1 MAADARLMAR
11 EVGLESVML
20 SWTAASDNAGEVR
33 YEVMWDETPLAEG
46 VDTTSVA
53 LVDLTP
59 DTDFTV
65 QVYAVDSAGLRA
77 PGPISRFRTL
87 NSAGPHWG
95 EEAQLG
101 AEQVGPSTVA
111 LTWPE
116 AQDADGVAEYLVY
129 KDGIVW
135 TQTPLTEALMSDL
148 PTPSS
153 YRFTVRAADFQGRIG
168 DAELSLEF
176 DVEDRTPPEWSND
189 ASIRLRSLTET
200 SVVLQLPPATDNDR
214 VTGYR
219 LEWGADPVVTR
230 EQRVLIE
237 GLAPRSAYTIRVVA
251 LDDSGNETESALE
264 RLIETPDLSPPTW
277 PEDASISGSWL
288 EDGRLTIQ
296 WPSANDRVGIARYWV
311 QVNADEPIDAG
322 VFTRYEL
329 AELTPGRDHRI
340 AVLAEDLSGQRSAH
354 PLVVVV
360 RRPNVG
366 APVWP
371 AGARLLVSELQE
383 TSLRLAWPP
392 ARDDSGELSYRIR
405 WGDTVRETPNT
416 EIELADLLSGQAY
429 QFSVSAYDEEGR
441 MTASGLDAA
450 VRMPDYQSDLASGRG
465 PEGVSGGRN
474 LRGIDLG
481 PSVRSCWTCR
491 I

>member
-1 MAADARLMAR
+1 M
-11 EVGLESVML
+11 
-20 SWTAASDNAGEVR
+20 
-33 YEVMWDETPLAEG
+33 
-46 VDTTSVA
+46 
-53 LVDLTP
+53 
-59 DTDFTV
+59 
-65 QVYAVDSAGLRA
+65 
-77 PGPISRFRTL
+77 
-87 NSAGPHWG
+87 
-95 EEAQLG
+95 
-101 AEQVGPSTVA
+101 
-111 LTWPE
+111 
-116 AQDADGVAEYLVY
+116 
-129 KDGIVW
+129 
-135 TQTPLTEALMSDL
+135 
-148 PTPSS
+148 
-153 YRFTVRAADFQGRIG
+153 
-168 DAELSLEF
+168 
-176 DVEDRTPPEWSND
+176 
-189 ASIRLRSLTET
+189 
-200 SVVLQLPPATDNDR
+200 
-214 VTGYR
+214 
-219 LEWGADPVVTR
+219 
-230 EQRVLIE
+230 
-237 GLAPRSAYTIRVVA
+237 
-251 LDDSGNETESALE
+251 
-264 RLIETPDLSPPTW
+264 IETPDLSPPTW
-277 PEDASISGSWL
+277 PEDASGSGSWL

-450 VRMPDYQSDLASGRG
+450 VRMPDYTSPTWPADADLRVSQVGETFVALTWDPAFDHVGLAGYEIALGDATQRLDADTTDARFDDLRPGADYEVSVRAFDGAG
-465 PEGVSGGRN
+465 NVSGATLSLTITTADTTPPLWPDGAR
-474 LRGIDLG
+474 LGIAEVRPDGAEISWPAATDNAAVTGYVLVVDDGAELVYGPDTQQVRIDSWQPWRTYRVRVFAQDSQGQRSPPLEGEAFTPDVQSPTSVGAGLALG
-481 PSVRSCWTCR
+481 AVAPTQVDVSWPAAR
-491 I
+491 